1 MKNKN
6 LVSNGGE
13 LEPAVIT
20 ASKFWILLDNGHAKS
35 TPGKRSPKF
44 PDGRQFFEYEF
55 SRDIVKRI
63 SEELQK
69 LNISYKIVT
78 PEVESDIPLTTRAN
92 RVNRYCEKFGKNN
105 CLLISIHANAAGMG
119 KDWMNARG
127 WSVWTTK
134 GKTKSDEY
142 ADVFYKEAEKL
153 LPLNGMTLR
162 KDMSD
167 LDYDYESNFTILQKS
182 WCPAIL
188 TENLFQDN
196 KIDCEFLMSDKGRDV
211 ITQIHVNAIKKIVYG
226 NKENK

>member
-1 MKNKN
+1 MKNKS

-13 LEPAVIT
+13 LNPAVIS

-35 TPGKRSPKF
+35 TPGKKSPKF

-63 SEELQK
+63 SEELKK
-69 LNISYKIVT
+69 LNINYKIVT
-78 PEVESDIPLTTRAN
+78 PEVDEDILLTTRAN
-92 RVNRYCEKFGKNN
+92 RVNRYCSNFGKTN
-105 CLLISIHANAAGMG
+105 CLLISIHANASGMG
-119 KDWMNARG
+119 KDWMSARG

-142 ADVFYKEAEKL
+142 ADIFYKEAEKL
-153 LPLNGMTLR
+153 LPLNGMTLI
-162 KDMSD
+162 KDKSD
-167 LDYDYESNFTILQKS
+167 GDFDWESNFTILQKS

-196 KIDCEFLMSDKGRDV
+196 KTDCEFLMSDKGRDI
-211 ITQIHVNAIKKIVYG
+211 ITQIHVNAIKQIVNG
-226 NKENK
+226 N

>member
-1 MKNKN
+1 MNKN

-13 LEPAVIT
+13 LDPAVVT
-20 ASKFWILLDNGHAKS
+20 ASKFWILLDNGHS
-35 TPGKRSPKF
+35 RLTPGKRSPKF

-63 SEELQK
+63 SEELKK
-69 LNISYKIVT
+69 LNINYKIVT
-78 PEVESDIPLTTRAN
+78 PEVDEDVPLTTRAN
-92 RVNRYCEKFGKNN
+92 RVNRYCSKFGKNN
-105 CLLISIHANAAGMG
+105 CLLISIHANAAGNG

-127 WSVWTTK
+127 WSIWTTK

-142 ADVFYKEAEKL
+142 ADIFYKEAEKL

-162 KDMSD
+162 KDTSD
-167 LDYDYESNFTILQKS
+167 GDFDWEENFTILQKS

-196 KIDCEFLMSDKGRDV
+196 KTDCEFLMSDKGRDI
-211 ITQIHVNAIKKIVYG
+211 ITQIHVNAIKKIVEY
-226 NKENK
+226 E

>member
-13 LEPAVIT
+13 LNPAVIT

-63 SEELQK
+63 SEELKK
-69 LNISYKIVT
+69 LNINYKIVT
-78 PEVESDIPLTTRAN
+78 PEVDTDIALTTRAN
-92 RVNRYCEKFGKNN
+92 RVNRYCEKLGKNN

-142 ADVFYKEAEKL
+142 ADIFYKEAEKI

-167 LDYDYESNFTILQKS
+167 GDYDYEENFTILQKS

-196 KIDCEFLMSDKGRDV
+196 KIDCEFLMSDKGRDI

-226 NKENK
+226 KNKS

>member
-13 LEPAVIT
+13 LDPAVVT

-35 TPGKRSPKF
+35 TPGKKSPKF
-44 PDGRQFFEYEF
+44 SNGKQFFEYEF

-63 SEELQK
+63 SEELKK
-69 LNISYKIVT
+69 LNINYKIVT
-78 PEVESDIPLTTRAN
+78 PEVDEDIPLTTRAN
-92 RVNRYCEKFGKNN
+92 RVNRYCSKFGKNN
-105 CLLISIHANAAGMG
+105 CLLISIHANAAGKG

-167 LDYDYESNFTILQKS
+167 GDYDYEENFTILQKS

-196 KIDCEFLMSDKGRDV
+196 KLDCEFLMSDKGRDI

-226 NKENK
+226 N

>member
-1 MKNKN
+1 MKNKS

-13 LEPAVIT
+13 LNPAVIS

-35 TPGKRSPKF
+35 TPGKKSPKF

-63 SEELQK
+63 SDELTK
-69 LNISYKIVT
+69 LNINYKIVT
-78 PEVESDIPLTTRAN
+78 PEVDTDIALTTRAN
-92 RVNRYCEKFGKNN
+92 RVNRYCEKLGKNN
-105 CLLISIHANAAGMG
+105 CLLISIHANAAGNG

-142 ADVFYKEAEKL
+142 ADIFYKEAEKL
-153 LPLNGMTLR
+153 LPLNGMSLR
-162 KDMSD
+162 KDISD
-167 LDYDYESNFTILQKS
+167 GDYDYEENFTILQKS

-196 KIDCEFLMSDKGRDV
+196 KIDCEFLMSDEGRDI
-211 ITQIHVNAIKKIVYG
+211 ITQIHVNAIKNIVY
-226 NKENK
+226 EN

>member
-13 LEPAVIT
+13 LNPAVVT
-20 ASKFWILLDNGHAKS
+20 ASKFWVLLDNGHAKS

-63 SEELQK
+63 SNELTK
-69 LNISYKIVT
+69 LNINYKIVT
-78 PEVESDIPLTTRAN
+78 PEVDTDIALSTRAN
-92 RVNRYCEKFGKNN
+92 RVNRYCEKLGKNN
-105 CLLISIHANAAGMG
+105 CLLISVHANASGNG
-119 KDWMNARG
+119 KDWMNTRG
-127 WSVWTTK
+127 WSIWTTK

-142 ADVFYKEAEKL
+142 ADIFYKEAEKL

-162 KDMSD
+162 KDTSD
-167 LDYDYESNFTILQKS
+167 GDYDYESNFTILQKS

-196 KIDCEFLMSDKGRDV
+196 KTDCEFLMSDKGRDI

-226 NKENK
+226 N

>member
-13 LEPAVIT
+13 LNPAVVT

-63 SEELQK
+63 SEELKK
-69 LNISYKIVT
+69 LNINYKIVT
-78 PEVESDIPLTTRAN
+78 PEVDTDIALTTRAN
-92 RVNRYCEKFGKNN
+92 RVNRYCEKLGKTN

-142 ADVFYKEAEKL
+142 ADIFYKEAEKL

-162 KDMSD
+162 KDVSD
-167 LDYDYESNFTILQKS
+167 GDYDYEENFTILQKS
-182 WCPAIL
+182 WCPSIL

-226 NKENK
+226 N